1 MKKGIDVSAWQGSI
15 NWEKAKKE
23 IDFAI
28 VRLGYGK
35 KTQDKWARHNITE
48 LNRLGIPY
56 GVYWFSYAYTMEMAR
71 AEAQS
76 VIKYLKEFGAKLSY
90 PVYFD
95 WEYASRDEAKKN
107 GVTVSNT
114 LLRNMAITFCEEI
127 KAAGYYPGIYA
138 NPDYINSYF
147 GEEIFEKYD
156 LWLAHY
162 TSNKKR
168 EAKLWQYSDS
178 GKVSGIS
185 GGVDMNYCYYDYPAE
200 IRKEEPKE
208 EPKKTVEEL
217 VEEVLEGKWGN
228 GNARKKKLTE
238 AGYDY
243 NAVQAAVNKKVEE
256 SKQVYY
262 TVKNGDTLTKIA
274 KQYKTTVSKLV
285 NLNNIKNPNV
295 IHTGQKLRV
304 K

>member
-1 MKKGIDVSAWQGSI
+1 MKKGIDVSAWQGSV

-95 WEYASRDEAKKN
+95 WEYASRDEVKKN

-138 NPDYINSYF
+138 NPDYIDHYY
-147 GEEIFEKYD
+147 GKEIFEKYD
-156 LWLAHY
+156 LWVAHY
-162 TSNKKR
+162 TSKTSR
-168 EAKLWQYSDS
+168 EARLWQYSDK

-208 EPKKTVEEL
+208 EPKKTVDEL
-217 VEEVLEGKWGN
+217 AEEVLEGKWGN
-228 GNARKKKLTE
+228 GNTRKKKLTA

-243 NAVQAAVNKKVEE
+243 DAVQAAVNKKVEE
-256 SKQVYY
+256 SKKVYY
-262 TVKNGDTLTKIA
+262 TVKSGDTLTKIA

-285 NLNNIKNPNV
+285 KLNNIKNPNV
-295 IHTGQKLRV
+295 IHTGQNLRV